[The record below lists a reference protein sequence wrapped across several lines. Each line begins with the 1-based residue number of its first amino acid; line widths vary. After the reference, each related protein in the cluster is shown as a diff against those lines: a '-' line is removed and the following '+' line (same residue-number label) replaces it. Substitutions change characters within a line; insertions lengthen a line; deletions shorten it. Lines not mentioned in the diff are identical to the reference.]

1 MQVRIY
7 YRELYFS
14 VVAKKIVFM
23 RHFSSVQNK
32 GHYQC
37 HILHATCVPFSLKY
51 HLSDRG
57 VGVGV
62 GFRGVGSGKKSQYR
76 KYFCLIKMILLQVFF
91 FIVKLKYF
99 KCKASTESQKDS
111 LWKI

>member
-57 VGVGV
+57 VG
-62 GFRGVGSGKKSQYR
+62 SGKKSQYR
-76 KYFCLIKMILLQVFF
+76 KYLCLIKIILLQVFF
-91 FIVKLKYF
+91 FIVKLKHF